1 MNEKLKK
8 SALIVSIIAG
18 FVAIIFGI
26 LDITNVWGMAH
37 IFASVL
43 FAVSIGLQAVV
54 YWNENRKIAIVE
66 LVVAVILFVL
76 AVANIIL

>member
-26 LDITNVWGMAH
+26 LDIMSVWGMAH

>member
-26 LDITNVWGMAH
+26 LDITSVWGMAD

-43 FAVSIGLQAVV
+43 FAVSIGLPAVA